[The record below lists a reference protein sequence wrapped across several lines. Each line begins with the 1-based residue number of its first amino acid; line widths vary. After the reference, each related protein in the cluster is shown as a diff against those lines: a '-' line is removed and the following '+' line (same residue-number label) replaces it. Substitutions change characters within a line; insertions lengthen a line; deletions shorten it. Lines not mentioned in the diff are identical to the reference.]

1 MKHYIEI
8 TLTGSP
14 DFPLYHLWSK
24 LYTQLH
30 LALVENR
37 NTYHQANV
45 GISFPEYRFHSEKGI
60 GFLGTKLRLFAE
72 EESILQKIDLQK
84 WFVRLMN
91 YINISPVCP
100 VPLNEITGYATFSR
114 KQVKTGAERL
124 ARRQLKRH
132 SEASFKE
139 VLERYRETLT
149 TSPLPFIQLE
159 SLSNGHPFKLFIEKK
174 PASDKSV
181 KPFTS
186 YGLSSEATVPE
197 F

>member
-1 MKHYIEI
+1 MKYYIEI
-8 TLTGSP
+8 TLTGNP

-37 NTYHQANV
+37 NTNNQVNIGV
-45 GISFPEYRFHSEKGI
+45 SFPEYRFHSAKGI

-72 EESILQKIDLQK
+72 EELTLKKIDMQK
-84 WFVRLMN
+84 WFACLMN
-91 YINISPVCP
+91 GIHISPVNP
-100 VPLNEITGYATFSR
+100 VPQNQISGYATFSR
-114 KQVKTGAERL
+114 KHVKTNAERL

-132 SEASFKE
+132 NELSFRE
-139 VLERYRETLT
+139 TVERYQKTIT

-159 SLSNGHPFKLFIEKK
+159 SLTNGHPFKLFIEKK
-174 PASDKSV
+174 PATNKNV
-181 KPFTS
+181 RFFTT

>member
-37 NTYHQANV
+37 DASDQVNIGV
-45 GISFPEYRFHSEKGI
+45 SFPEYYFNEEKGM

-72 EESILQKIDLQK
+72 DETSLQKIDIQK
-84 WFVRLMN
+84 WFVRLN
-91 YINISPVCP
+91 DCIHITPVCR

-114 KQVKTGAERL
+114 KHIKSNAERL
-124 ARRQLKRH
+124 ARRQMKRH
-132 SEASFKE
+132 KDLSFHE
-139 VLERYRETLT
+139 TVQRYQKNLAK
-149 TSPLPFIQLE
+149 SPLPFIQLE
-159 SLSNGHPFKLFIEKK
+159 SLTNSHPFKLFIEKK
-174 PASDKSV
+174 PAINASLKV
-181 KPFTS
+181 FTT
-186 YGLSSEATVPE
+186 YGLSAESTIPE

>member
-1 MKHYIEI
+1 MKYYIEI

-14 DFPLYHLWSK
+14 DFPLYRLWSK

-37 NTYHQANV
+37 NTNNQVNIGV
-45 GISFPEYRFHSEKGI
+45 SFPEYRFHSEKGI

-72 EESILQKIDLQK
+72 EELILKKIDLQK
-84 WFVRLMN
+84 WFARLMN
-91 YINISPVCP
+91 DIQISPVYP
-100 VPLNEITGYATFSR
+100 VPQNEITGYAIFSR

-132 SEASFKE
+132 RELSFRE
-139 VLERYRETLT
+139 TVERYQKTIT

-159 SLSNGHPFKLFIEKK
+159 SLTNGHPFKLFIEKK
-174 PASDKSV
+174 PATNKNIR
-181 KPFTS
+181 PFTT

>member
-37 NTYHQANV
+37 DDRNQVNIGV
-45 GISFPEYRFHSEKGI
+45 SFPEYHFHEEKGI

-72 EESILQKIDLQK
+72 DETSLHKIDIQK
-84 WFVRLMN
+84 WFVRLKDCIHMT
-91 YINISPVCP
+91 PVRMVP
-100 VPLNEITGYATFSR
+100 VNEITGYVAFSR
-114 KQVKTGAERL
+114 KHIKTSADRL
-124 ARRQLKRH
+124 ARRQMKRH
-132 SEASFKE
+132 KDLTFHEA
-139 VLERYRETLT
+139 LQRYQNTPVK
-149 TSPLPFIQLE
+149 SPLPFIQLE
-159 SLSNGHPFKLFIEKK
+159 SLTNGHPFKLFIEKK
-174 PASDKSV
+174 PAIKENL
-181 KPFTS
+181 KCFTT
-186 YGLSSEATVPE
+186 YGLSKESAVPE

>member
-1 MKHYIEI
+1 MKYYIEI

-14 DFPLYHLWSK
+14 AFPLYHLWSK

-30 LALVENR
+30 LALAVNK
-37 NTYHQANV
+37 NTYHKINV
-45 GISFPEYRFHSEKGI
+45 GISFPEYRFDAEKGI

-84 WFVRLMN
+84 WFVRLMDC
-91 YINISPVCP
+91 IHISPVCT
-100 VPLNEITGYATFSR
+100 VPQKEITGYVTFSR
-114 KQVKTGAERL
+114 KRVKTNAERL
-124 ARRQLKRH
+124 ARRHMKRH
-132 SEASFKE
+132 TELSFKE
-139 VLERYRETLT
+139 AVKRYQKIIT

-159 SLSNGHPFKLFIEKK
+159 SLSNGHPFKLFVEKK
-174 PASDKSV
+174 PATDKSI
-181 KPFTS
+181 KPFTT